1 MRVDNF
7 YLAKLLEWH
16 VRPVPPPPPTFTPF
30 LRPWYRINGIKVLFY
45 WKGDIDIS
53 QIFRPASLVGR
64 DNSTEILINS
74 NIIVFTPVI
83 LIFLCWF
90 KRVESKQ
97 LCIQHQ
103 VILLIVKIGNDFIS
117 IHELT
122 EPTLKKSLIIL

>member
-1 MRVDNF
+1 ME
-7 YLAKLLEWH
+7 L
-16 VRPVPPPPPTFTPF
+16 
-30 LRPWYRINGIKVLFY
+30 KVLSY
-45 WKGDIDIS
+45 WKGEIEIS
-53 QIFRPASLVGR
+53 QIVRPASLVWR

-83 LIFLCWF
+83 FFCVCWF

-103 VILLIVKIGNDFIS
+103 VILLIVEIGHDFIS

-122 EPTLKKSLIIL
+122 EPTLKKSLIILKVDISAQFIPE